1 MFYIFIPD
9 IYSLWGQRPFPL
21 ILLPELPVDFC
32 PYYVTTFSLRC
43 NSYLSGSHY
52 RFHSLHTFSAPCS
65 ALMSAAFARSMNL
78 RAYFYSFPLSI
89 PILSIFQRLLQISSS
104 LHLHWIDLN
113 IFSQYLYCLYQIIQ
127 WLIFYILYSSLT
139 FRTHVVTIR

>member
-1 MFYIFIPD
+1 MFHRFIPD

-21 ILLPELPVDFC
+21 ILLPELPVHFC

-65 ALMSAAFARSMNL
+65 VLMSAAFARSMNL
-78 RAYFYSFPLSI
+78 RAYFCSFPLSLFLCLFSCI
-89 PILSIFQRLLQISSS
+89 I
-104 LHLHWIDLN
+104 N
-113 IFSQYLYCLYQIIQ
+113 IFFFPFPFDTQVKNIKLITTWSFRKCL
-127 WLIFYILYSSLT
+127 FGAM
-139 FRTHVVTIR
+139 THDIRAGLQPWTLFTD